1 MQEVAI
7 WPMMPTMPRR
17 PLAPAILVA
26 ALITALSLAP
36 GAAVGADEADAFLDE
51 ELIDEAIELLQE
63 RYVDDDVL
71 TSERLTVGAIRGLV
85 DALGDDG
92 HTQYLTEEEYK
103 IEQEVLRG
111 RVAGIGVVLDQRSAA
126 PVVIA
131 VVDGSPAD
139 AAGLRAGDI
148 IATVGGRETA
158 RLPQGELADHIRG
171 KPGTV
176 VRLGIERPGS
186 TEREIVSVVRD
197 EMEIDPVGWAMAP
210 GSDVAV
216 IRIVQ
221 FSVGAGHQVRE
232 AVQEVV
238 DLGATGVVLDLRGN
252 PGGLVV
258 ETLNA
263 ASAFLDEG
271 VAFLERGRDE
281 PAQPVR
287 VEPGRVI
294 DADIP
299 VVVLVDYGTASSGEI
314 LAAALRDN
322 DRATVIGEQTF
333 GTGTILNTIRLTDG
347 SAMRLGVREWLTPR
361 GEAVFR
367 VGLTPDESAE
377 MPLGAIRLG
386 PIDLLGLTPVE
397 FEDSDDVPLRRAV
410 RLAEAGG

>member
-1 MQEVAI
+1 
-7 WPMMPTMPRR
+7 MMPGMPRTTISR
-17 PLAPAILVA
+17 LALAATVA
-26 ALITALSLAP
+26 ATLLLPASA
-36 GAAVGADEADAFLDE
+36 AAVEQEETLLDE
-51 ELIDEAIELLQE
+51 ELIAEAIELLQE

-103 IEQEVLRG
+103 IEQEVLQG
-111 RVAGIGVVLDQRSAA
+111 QVAGIGVVLDQRSAA

-131 VVDGSPAD
+131 VIDGSPAHR
-139 AAGLRAGDI
+139 AGLRAGDI
-148 IATVGGRETA
+148 IATVDGQETA
-158 RLPQGELADHIRG
+158 RLPDGELADLVRG
-171 KPGTV
+171 EPGTL

-186 TEREIVSVVRD
+186 TEREVVDVFRG
-197 EMEIDPVGWAMAP
+197 EVEIDPVMWAMAP

-221 FSVGAGHQVRE
+221 FSVGAGHQLRE
-232 AVQEVV
+232 AVEEAVA
-238 DLGATGVVLDLRGN
+238 LGASGIVLDLRGN

-263 ASAFLDEG
+263 VSAFLDEG

-281 PAQPVR
+281 PAEPVR
-287 VEPGRVI
+287 IDPGRAI
-294 DADIP
+294 DTEIP

-322 DRATVIGEQTF
+322 GRATIIGEQTF
-333 GTGTILNTIRLTDG
+333 GTGTILNTLRLKDG
-347 SAMRLGVREWLTPR
+347 SAMRLGVREWLTPK

-367 VGLTPDESAE
+367 VGLTPDEVVQ
-377 MPLGAIRLG
+377 MPLGAFRLG
-386 PIDLLGLTPVE
+386 PGDLLGLTPVE

-410 RLAEAGG
+410 RLAEAES